1 MNYIFI
7 LINTSSLLWWILV
20 AAQICRGHSSG
31 IVGSYL
37 GRMVLEVAEDNIV
50 VCITEAQCKEKF
62 LSMGTGGAFLV
73 GEYPTKGCFSK
84 NSNVYF
90 GTGAMVEEELAVTDL
105 PGIQERIWCDSKE
118 ADANSEHPS
127 TNPTQVPTA
136 EFIPTRQP
144 ATQVL
149 EPTASLPPDDDD
161 VNVAVICSQDQC
173 REKFLSLEDG
183 GRFIVGDF
191 PTKGCFSKKSNVYYS
206 TGSATNAE
214 LIENDLPGAQT
225 RLWCEREETESP
237 TLKPSTVRQN
247 ITDSPTFQP
256 STATKPATRTL
267 TPSTTHPTG
276 QPTLNPVT
284 LSPTSHPSQMPI
296 VTKQP
301 TQNPTSTMMP
311 SSARPTS
318 SRPVT
323 VTASP
328 TINKTSNASQM
339 HSPTKQPTQ
348 NPTSMMPSSARPT
361 SSRPVTVTAS
371 PTINK
376 TSNASQM
383 HSPTKQPT
391 HNPTS
396 MMPSSARPTSS
407 RPVTVTAS
415 PTINKTSN
423 ASQMT
428 SSLPVANNTSPSN
441 EPSTSSQQP
450 SSQIFRLPTS
460 NPTQKSN
467 TIATAKQE
475 EQASAATISQSI
487 RILPFVIALRAD
499 PQTES
504 IDFVELR
511 FFILHH
517 ILNKLEEE
525 FPSIDGSSSY
535 VIISS
540 VVLDSIRRLQQTE
553 TDSDSNSDVTLEFG
567 IAISGVVSFSGD
579 PTLSAGELDDV
590 TRESFVGASGE
601 DFVRSLQNAND
612 DGLESIRSV
621 SVVKSSSSE
630 DESKNVVMS
639 QLVEQDDL
647 VTTRRTTSSPWYML
661 CIVFSVGLVLV
672 AMHVMKTYLGAKSS
686 DDEVSCIQFLMSR
699 SKLVKLF

>member
-62 LSMGTGGAFLV
+62 LSMGTGGVFRV

-301 TQNPTSTMMP
+301 TQNPTSMIP

-383 HSPTKQPT
+383 PSP
-391 HNPTS
+391 
-396 MMPSSARPTSS
+396 
-407 RPVTVTAS
+407 
-415 PTINKTSN
+415 
-423 ASQMT
+423 
-428 SSLPVANNTSPSN
+428 LPVANTTSPSN
-441 EPSTSSQQP
+441 EPSTTYSQQP
-450 SSQIFRLPTS
+450 SPQILRLPTS

-475 EQASAATISQSI
+475 EQKSAATISQSI
-487 RILPFVIALRAD
+487 RLLPFVIALRAD

-540 VVLDSIRRLQQTE
+540 VVLDNIRRLQQTE

-579 PTLSAGELDDV
+579 SAPSAEELDDV
-590 TRESFVGASGE
+590 TRESFTGGSGE
-601 DFVRSLQNAND
+601 EFVRSLQNAND

-639 QLVEQDDL
+639 QLVEQDDQ

-672 AMHVMKTYLGAKSS
+672 AMHVMKTYFGAKSA
-686 DDEVSCIQFLMSR
+686 DDEVSSIQFLVSR
-699 SKLVKLF
+699 SKFVKLF